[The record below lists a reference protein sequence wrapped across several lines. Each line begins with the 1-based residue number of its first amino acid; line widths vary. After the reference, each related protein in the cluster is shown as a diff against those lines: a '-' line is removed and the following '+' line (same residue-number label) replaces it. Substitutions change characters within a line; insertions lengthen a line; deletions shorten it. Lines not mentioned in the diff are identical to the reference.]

1 MIKLGN
7 IQLLDCTLRD
17 GGFVNDWMFGADV
30 ITNIIRGLE
39 DSRTEIIELGFLKN
53 EPYSPERVVFNATEQ
68 IKKVVGGKKPG
79 VLYAAMGELM
89 NPLALDKLAPAEKDG
104 LDIIRM
110 MLWKTKRMPD
120 GQVVDM
126 LDEGFRYCKGL
137 VEKGYRLCIQ
147 PVRTN
152 QYSDDEF
159 SGMVRRFSELEPMAI
174 YVVDS
179 WGTQNPENILHYME
193 IADQIV
199 PEKTALGFHG
209 HNSMMQ
215 ALSITQ
221 AVLGAGFSHD
231 LIVDA
236 SVYGIG
242 RSAGNLHTELIAK
255 YLNEE
260 YGKKYR
266 VLPILKIYEDYISK
280 IREREAW
287 GYSIPYLLAAT
298 HKCNPAYAKYLSG
311 QKKLGVEAMEYVLT
325 HLSAESKI
333 IFSKQDADDCLEEY
347 RRRER

>member
-1 MIKLGN
+1 MI
-7 IQLLDCTLRD
+7 
-17 GGFVNDWMFGADV
+17 FND
-30 ITNIIRGLE
+30 I
-39 DSRTEIIELGFLKN
+39 
-53 EPYSPERVVFNATEQ
+53 EQ
-68 IKKVVGGKKPG
+68 IKKVVGKKKPG
-79 VLYAAMGELM
+79 VLYAAMGELTT
-89 NPLALDKLAPAEKDG
+89 PLPLEKIAPAVEDG

-110 MLWKTKRMPD
+110 MLWKTKRLPD
-120 GQVVDM
+120 GQAVDM

-147 PVRTN
+147 PVRTD

-159 SGMVRRFSELEPMAI
+159 SSMVRRFSELAPMAI

-179 WGTQNPENILHYME
+179 WGTQNPKNILHYMK

-199 PEKTALGFHG
+199 PEQTALGFHG

-221 AVLGAGFSHD
+221 AVLGENFSHN

-260 YGKKYR
+260 YRKEYK
-266 VLPILKIYEDYISK
+266 VLPLLKIYEDYIMK
-280 IREREAW
+280 IREKEMW
-287 GYSIPYLLAAT
+287 GYSIPYLLTAT
-298 HKCNPAYAKYLSG
+298 FKCNPAYAKYLSG
-311 QKKLGVEAMEYVLT
+311 QKKTGCRGNGLCFGPL
-325 HLSAESKI
+325 I
-333 IFSKQDADDCLEEY
+333 
-347 RRRER
+347 R